1 MNTEARFEDRV
12 IAYAKQHPDVTSV
25 KDILV
30 GIGARE
36 AADDEL
42 SNELAQ
48 HWLALELPG
57 RFGGDP
63 WASTRPL
70 GIYEACD
77 VLYRARHQL
86 PPDVLR
92 TIQSVWHCASAARYG
107 EPYEAWDIGGDAEFY
122 ATHSAAECE
131 ADDKPGDG
139 FSGQPEET
147 TRDWYIREVAFAVDA
162 DEMTAELEAELDA
175 ITAELGITEQSYAR
189 AAQLIA
195 CRRNTCGG
203 PGAGHDHIA

>member
-1 MNTEARFEDRV
+1 M
-12 IAYAKQHPDVTSV
+12 
-25 KDILV
+25 
-30 GIGARE
+30 GI
-36 AADDEL
+36 
-42 SNELAQ
+42 
-48 HWLALELPG
+48 
-57 RFGGDP
+57 DP
-63 WASTRPL
+63 A
-70 GIYEACD
+70 
-77 VLYRARHQL
+77 ARHLRSLRRAL
-86 PPDVLR
+86 PRAPPAAR
-92 TIQSVWHCASAARYG
+92 QTSCGQSSRCWHCASAARYG